1 MRPASIGRRSDR
13 AHLARSSEA
22 GDIESSRRSLRK
34 RVSLNV
40 EPSPSARSQAEIWRP
55 LDGVNERVIGPSSYQ
70 RIYFWLLAA
79 AAPFLAAEL
88 RGGGCDMVTTCKVSV
103 DDAAT
108 VTRMV
113 SALLAELGAGH
124 VEAGVDT
131 QLVAELLAMKERIS
145 GFLAFAEEHPVGLI
159 MLSESA
165 ALFARGTYGIITEL
179 YVVPDQRSSGVAMA
193 LIDAAVTLGTTK
205 GWGQLEVGAPRQ
217 PMWNRSPNS
226 ALYLKLGFSEI
237 GPRLKLP
244 LHGPA
249 QGSPAAPTRLE
260 PRRRRAPRRAIPD
273 STVATFA

>member
-1 MRPASIGRRSDR
+1 
-13 AHLARSSEA
+13 
-22 GDIESSRRSLRK
+22 
-34 RVSLNV
+34 
-40 EPSPSARSQAEIWRP
+40 
-55 LDGVNERVIGPSSYQ
+55 
-70 RIYFWLLAA
+70 
-79 AAPFLAAEL
+79 
-88 RGGGCDMVTTCKVSV
+88 MVTTCEVSV

-113 SALLAELGAGH
+113 SALLAELGAG
-124 VEAGVDT
+124 VEAGVET

-145 GFLAFAEEHPVGLI
+145 GFLAFAEERPVGLI

-179 YVVPDQRSSGVAMA
+179 YVLPDQRSSGVAMA

-217 PMWNRSPNS
+217 PMWSRSPNS

-244 LHGPA
+244 LHGLACPRG
-249 QGSPAAPTRLE
+249 QGSPAAPTR
-260 PRRRRAPRRAIPD
+260 PRRRRAPGRGIPD
-273 STVATFA
+273 STVPTFA

>member
-1 MRPASIGRRSDR
+1 
-13 AHLARSSEA
+13 
-22 GDIESSRRSLRK
+22 
-34 RVSLNV
+34 
-40 EPSPSARSQAEIWRP
+40 
-55 LDGVNERVIGPSSYQ
+55 
-70 RIYFWLLAA
+70 
-79 AAPFLAAEL
+79 
-88 RGGGCDMVTTCKVSV
+88 MVTTCEVSV

-108 VTRMV
+108 VTRMA

-145 GFLAFAEEHPVGLI
+145 GFLAFAEERPVGLI

-217 PMWNRSPNS
+217 PMWNRSPKS

-244 LHGPA
+244 LHGLACPRG
-249 QGSPAAPTRLE
+249 QGSPSAPTRLE
-260 PRRRRAPRRAIPD
+260 PRRRRAPRRGIPD
-273 STVATFA
+273 STVPSFA